1 MNKKSVPNL
10 IVEYLTD
17 TTNNFYLSVLEYRG
31 EKMLVV
37 IDNITQESVG
47 AYVLDLARQEGL
59 DTQQLLRVVT
69 DWFYRSSG
77 KYPLSFEFS
86 RLGLSGLTNK
96 IYRQFDTNC
105 VTRLVGNDFTYRLNS
120 APRIKRRRVTKLP
133 AGIEVRLSRGT
144 LKMSR

>member
-31 EKMLVV
+31 EEMLVV
-37 IDNITQESVG
+37 IDNITTDTVG

-59 DTQQLLRVVT
+59 DTQQILRVIT
-69 DWFYRSSG
+69 EWFYRGSAR
-77 KYPLSFEFS
+77 YPLSFEFS
-86 RLGLSGLTNK
+86 RLGLASLTNR

-105 VTRLVGNDFTYRLNS
+105 VTRLVGNDFTYRLNVS
-120 APRIKRRRVTKLP
+120 PRIKRRRVTKLP
-133 AGIEVRLSRGT
+133 AGVEIRLSRGT
-144 LKMSR
+144 LKMSS